1 MLDLFKAIG
10 LGLVVLL
17 PLANPLTTVALFL
30 GLAGNMSSA
39 ERNRQSLMA
48 SVYVFAIMMVA
59 YYAGQLVMD
68 TFGISIPGLRIA
80 GGLIVAFIGF
90 RMLFPQ
96 QKAIDSPEA
105 KSKSEELEDEPSA
118 NIAFVPLAMPSTA
131 GPGTIAMIISSASVM
146 CPIMAWEKLTEA
158 RLEEVLTAYKADI
171 PLGMIR
177 EENDFRISV
186 AGAQEKTALLRIGND
201 WCIPK
206 GITPTTHIIKLPI
219 GEIRQP
225 NATLDLSQSV
235 DNEYYCLLLAKE
247 LGLNVP
253 DAEIIK
259 AGRVRALAVK
269 RFDRRWNTE
278 RTVLLRLP
286 QEDMC
291 QTFGL
296 PSSVKYESDGG
307 PGIAQIMA
315 FLMGSSEALK
325 DRYDFMKFQVFQWLI
340 GATDGHAKNFSVFI
354 QAGGS
359 YRLTPFYD
367 IISAFPVLG
376 GTGIHISDLKLAMGL
391 NASKGKKTAI
401 DKIYPRHFLAT
412 AKVLK
417 FPEVQMHEILSDFA
431 RMIPAALDNVKTS
444 LPTDFPENVVTAVET
459 NVLRL
464 HGRLSREYGIK

>member
-1 MLDLFKAIG
+1 MPKLVTWMNNQRVGELTKLANGAHTFKYAPEWLASRYARPLSLSLPLQRRNITSDA
-10 LGLVVLL
+10 VFNFFDNLL
-17 PLANPLTTVALFL
+17 P
-30 GLAGNMSSA
+30 
-39 ERNRQSLMA
+39 
-48 SVYVFAIMMVA
+48 
-59 YYAGQLVMD
+59 
-68 TFGISIPGLRIA
+68 
-80 GGLIVAFIGF
+80 
-90 RMLFPQ
+90 
-96 QKAIDSPEA
+96 DSPIVRDRIVKRYHA
-105 KSKSEELEDEPSA
+105 KSRQPFDLLSEIGRDSVGAVTLIPEDE
-118 NIAFVPLAMPSTA
+118 T
-131 GPGTIAMIISSASVM
+131 VM
-146 CPIMAWEKLTEA
+146 CPI
-158 RLEEVLTAYKADI
+158 
-171 PLGMIR
+171 MIR